1 MSRTWSILI
10 KIERKWKQSTTF
22 IIFKVPISILM
33 AVIGLT
39 YGFQVANL
47 MGVANNIAGSEAMV
61 LVFTLNLFLEGFG
74 AFLGAPITSK

>member
-1 MSRTWSILI
+1 
-10 KIERKWKQSTTF
+10 
-22 IIFKVPISILM
+22 M

-61 LVFTLNLFLEGFG
+61 LVFTLDLFLEGFG
-74 AFLGAPITSK
+74 ALIGSPITSK